1 MAMQTIELSR
11 SEWPEWLDRF
21 TQVHVGWLVSVDVLR
36 PDLGAQ
42 REIDNLPLIGVSADR
57 VEPHGTLVISV
68 GRSPTLHLTHV
79 VHDVTRL
86 HVERTDAG
94 ADAALQIA
102 SSDGSK
108 TILRFRVAALPEMLD
123 GTEMSP
129 EPGRRRLQSTRPGG
143 RRLAQGRPD
152 RSASVRR
159 LRPAGQDDGAR
170 KSPSTHTRQLRC
182 ARPFR
187 RRRQEGCRSSIE
199 SPAPYL
205 RDR

>member
-11 SEWPEWLDRF
+11 SEWREWLDRF

-68 GRSPTLHLTHV
+68 GRSPTRHLTHV

-86 HVERTDAG
+86 HVERTDTG

-123 GTEMSP
+123 GIH
-129 EPGRRRLQSTRPGG
+129 
-143 RRLAQGRPD
+143 
-152 RSASVRR
+152 
-159 LRPAGQDDGAR
+159 AR
-170 KSPSTHTRQLRC
+170 NRNVAR
-182 ARPFR
+182 ARP
-187 RRRQEGCRSSIE
+187 
-199 SPAPYL
+199 SPRNR
-205 RDR
+205 RDRGDDVSGPRPS